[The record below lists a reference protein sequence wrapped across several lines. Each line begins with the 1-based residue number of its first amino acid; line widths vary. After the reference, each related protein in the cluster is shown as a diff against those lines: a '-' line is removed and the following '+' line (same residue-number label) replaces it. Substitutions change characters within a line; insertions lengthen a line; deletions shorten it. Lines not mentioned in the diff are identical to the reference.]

1 MSYSSLYQSTS
12 LCHPCYSILPIN
24 QQPIQILC
32 RRRNAVL
39 LQGRFIALWN
49 IDRIVFV
56 HQFLLFLLVDCFDLQ
71 SKKVKVTI
79 IFSG

>member
-1 MSYSSLYQSTS
+1 MLRQDK
-12 LCHPCYSILPIN
+12 
-24 QQPIQILC
+24 
-32 RRRNAVL
+32 
-39 LQGRFIALWN
+39 FIALWN

-56 HQFLLFLLVDCFDLQ
+56 YQFLLLLLVDCFDLQ